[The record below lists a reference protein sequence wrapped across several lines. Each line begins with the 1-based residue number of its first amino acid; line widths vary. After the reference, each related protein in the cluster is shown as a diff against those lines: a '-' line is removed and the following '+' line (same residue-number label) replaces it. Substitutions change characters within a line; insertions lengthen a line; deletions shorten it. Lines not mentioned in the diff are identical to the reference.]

1 MSRRP
6 TPIFNSTSTPP
17 IRNPLPVM
25 AAVQTGIAAAVVG
38 GGGYLAFGSAADLY
52 QSRGN
57 MANQFQEQLEFPI
70 DLIQPGIDR
79 NFFMAFKFMKYEKRA
94 IQRAPFLRSRGS
106 VRLPIPDN
114 IKDNMSVTYTT
125 PSLGSAVGAVLD
137 SQVGNGSEMGTTL
150 ERLTSASLEGVG
162 SGLAGG
168 AVDFL
173 NRSTP
178 ETVRAGFSNYFGM
191 AVNPYQ
197 TVLFEKPEFK
207 SHNFSWKIMPRN
219 EEESAR
225 ARNIFRTFQYHM
237 SPGISGAITGTQ
249 GGGGSGLFFSYPS
262 MVIVSLFPSSTFMYR
277 FKPCVLKSVNVNY
290 AAGSAPSFFKR
301 TNAPTAMT
309 ISIQLQEIE
318 YWTNKDF
325 TGDEFDDNRAEREA
339 LLATPVNNITPG
351 SGRGTSGQ

>member
-1 MSRRP
+1 
-6 TPIFNSTSTPP
+6 
-17 IRNPLPVM
+17 
-25 AAVQTGIAAAVVG
+25 VQTAITAAIVG
-38 GGGYLAFGSAADLY
+38 GGGILAIGSAADLY
-52 QSRGN
+52 RSRGN
-57 MANQFQEQLEFPI
+57 MASQFQQDIEFPI
-70 DLIQPGIDR
+70 DLIQPQIDR

-114 IKDNMSVTYTT
+114 IKDNMSVSYTT
-125 PSLGSAVGAVLD
+125 PSLGSTVGAILD
-137 SQVGNGSEMGTTL
+137 SMSGGTPSGTPGTVIDQLRGTL
-150 ERLTSASLEGVG
+150 ETLG
-162 SGLAGG
+162 AG
-168 AVDFL
+168 A
-173 NRSTP
+173 
-178 ETVRAGFSNYFGM
+178 AGFATQFVEGNANRQAVQGASNYFGM

-219 EEESAR
+219 EEESSR

-237 SPGISGAITGTQ
+237 SPGISGAITGAE
-249 GGGGSGLFFSYPS
+249 GSGGSGLFFSYPS
-262 MVIVSLFPSSTFMYR
+262 MVIVSLYPNSEFMYR

-318 YWTNKDF
+318 YWTNNDF
-325 TGDEFDDNRAEREA
+325 TGDKFNDDRAEREA
-339 LLATPVNNITPG
+339 FLATPVNNITTG
-351 SGRGTSGQ
+351 SGRGTSGP

>member
-1 MSRRP
+1 MMP
-6 TPIFNSTSTPP
+6 TNRSPGP
-17 IRNPLPVM
+17 
-25 AAVQTGIAAAVVG
+25 IAANIPVNSVRPRPPVGAIVQPAITAAIVG
-38 GGGYLAFGSAADLY
+38 GGGILALGNAADLY

-57 MANQFQEQLEFPI
+57 MASQFQEELEFPI
-70 DLIQPGIDR
+70 DLIQPQIDR
-79 NFFMAFKFMKYEKRA
+79 NFFMAFKFMKYEKRS

-114 IKDNMSVTYTT
+114 IKDNMSVSYTT
-125 PSLGSAVGAVLD
+125 PSLGSAVGAILD
-137 SQVGNGSEMGTTL
+137 SM
-150 ERLTSASLEGVG
+150 
-162 SGLAGG
+162 AGG
-168 AVDFL
+168 
-173 NRSTP
+173 TP
-178 ETVRAGFSNYFGM
+178 SGTPGTVIGQLGGTLGAGAAGFATQFVEENANRQAVQGASNYFGM

-219 EEESAR
+219 EQESNI

-237 SPGISGAITGTQ
+237 SPGISGAITGAE
-249 GGGGSGLFFSYPS
+249 GGSGLFFSYPS
-262 MVIVSLFPSSTFMYR
+262 MVIVSLFPSSEFMYR

-318 YWTNKDF
+318 YWTNNDF
-325 TGDEFDDNRAEREA
+325 TGDKFNDVRAEREA
-339 LLATPVNNITPG
+339 FLATPVNNITTG